1 MASNTRSVMSK
12 GGIQNRSVC
21 ISPDD
26 PRLRTTMGQQ
36 MISSCTGALLTS
48 LIVTPFDVVKI
59 RLQSQQKKL
68 LSNRCFLYCNGLMD
82 HLCPCL
88 NVDGAAGES
97 AQMPIKGMN
106 NPAHFNGTVDA
117 FVKISRTEGI
127 TALWSGLS
135 PTLVLAVPATV
146 VYFVS
151 YEQLRLL
158 IKDYYNGVSPVW
170 APLVAGSTA
179 RAWAVTLVSPL
190 ELIRTKMQSKK
201 VSYEEILQAIRNMLH
216 HQGVGGLWRGLG
228 STLLR
233 DVPFSGIYWLNYET
247 LKSQFSSGT
256 PSFGF
261 AFLAGAI
268 SGSIAATVTTPFDV
282 VKTHQ
287 QIELGEKEIFAGKG
301 PRMKMTLA
309 RLMGLHT
316 LSDKPQGRGSS
327 MGVVIRRIYHQN
339 GIKGLFTGLAP
350 RLVKVAPACAIMIST
365 FEYGKRFFQS
375 AAMEEMLSPA
385 YINAD
390 IPDIPVPAVPIIPP
404 LPQCPPEEEEGMSC
418 EECPDVKY

>member
-287 QIELGEKEIFAGKG
+287 QIELGEKEIFA
-301 PRMKMTLA
+301 
-309 RLMGLHT
+309 
-316 LSDKPQGRGSS
+316 DKPQGRGSS